1 MEPDIEAGLTQS
13 SGAPPLAAPVVLH
26 WSPKSPF
33 VRKVAI
39 VIDECAL
46 GKGIARQ
53 RTVVERLRPNI
64 DYMQR
69 NRAGT
74 IPALEL
80 ADGTTLY
87 DSAVICEYL
96 LALSGNEKL
105 LPAKGP
111 MRFEVLRRQADAD
124 LFLDAI
130 LLWRQERIRPEDRQ
144 SDQFHDA
151 YRTKARIALDAME
164 AEVSRWPDLLDLG
177 QIAAGSALSYL
188 DLRFP
193 DLDWRAGRNGLS
205 EWVTRFENHESARA
219 NRLALD

>member
-1 MEPDIEAGLTQS
+1 MESEIEADLQPSPGD
-13 SGAPPLAAPVVLH
+13 PPLAAPVRLH

-46 GKGIARQ
+46 GDRIARH

-64 DYMQR
+64 EYMR
-69 NRAGT
+69 HNPAGT

-80 ADGTTLY
+80 ADGTKLY

-96 LALSGNEKL
+96 LAFAGNGAL
-105 LPAKGP
+105 LPATGP

-124 LFLDAI
+124 LFLDAV

-151 YRTKARIALDAME
+151 YRTKARVALDAME
-164 AEVSRWPDLLDLG
+164 AEVECWPNRLDLG
-177 QIAAGSALSYL
+177 QIATGSALSYL

-193 DLDWRAGRNGLS
+193 DLGWRAGRDRLS
-205 EWVTRFENHESARA
+205 QWAARFENRESAKA